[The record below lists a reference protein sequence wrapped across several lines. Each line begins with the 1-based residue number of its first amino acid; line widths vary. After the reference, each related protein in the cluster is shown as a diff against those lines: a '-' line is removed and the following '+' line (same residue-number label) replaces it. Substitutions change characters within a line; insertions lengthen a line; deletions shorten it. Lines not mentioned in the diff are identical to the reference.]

1 MTRTRY
7 YTAMSLDG
15 YLADADGSL
24 DWLLTLPDG
33 GTEGGF
39 ASFLDGI
46 GAMAMGATTY
56 EWVLDHEPL
65 LEQPERWQQWYGDRP
80 TWVFTHRDLPRIPGA
95 DIRFVAG
102 DVRPVHREMARVAGE
117 RDVWLMG
124 GGPLAAAFADAG
136 LLDELQLSVAPA
148 LLAGG
153 APLLP
158 RRLEGR
164 LRLTDARVAGVF
176 AELRYEVDPPP
187 A

>member
-7 YTAMSLDG
+7 FTAMSLDG

-24 DWLLTLPDG
+24 EWLLTLPDS

-39 ASFLDGI
+39 GSFLDGI
-46 GAMAMGATTY
+46 GAIAMGATTY
-56 EWVLDHEPL
+56 EWVLAHEPV
-65 LEQPERWQQWYGDRP
+65 LEEPERWQQWYGDRP
-80 TWVFTHRDLPRIPGA
+80 SWVFTHRELPRVADA

-102 DVRPVHREMARVAGE
+102 DVQPAHVEMVRAAGE
-117 RDVWLMG
+117 RDVWLAG
-124 GGPLAAAFADAG
+124 GGVLAGAFADAG

-148 LLAGG
+148 LLGGG

-158 RRLEGR
+158 RRLEKR

-176 AELRYEVDPPP
+176 AELRYEVEPPP